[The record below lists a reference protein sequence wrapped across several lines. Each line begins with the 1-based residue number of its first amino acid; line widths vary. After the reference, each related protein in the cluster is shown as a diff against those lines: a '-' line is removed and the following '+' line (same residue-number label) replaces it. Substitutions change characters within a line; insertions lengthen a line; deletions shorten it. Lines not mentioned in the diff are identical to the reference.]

1 MNTLKRVLFGST
13 PLMTDVGL
21 LAIRLWFGI
30 VMAVAHGIPKFS
42 KIETFAAGLAKDG
55 VPLPEVMAVLAA
67 LTETAGGF
75 LIALG
80 FLTRPMAVGLVIT
93 MCVAAFVKHID
104 DPFAKMEFALLYGV
118 GFLGLLFAGP
128 GRLSLDHWIGRRL
141 GVADTTSGNEA
152 DLIARR

>member
-1 MNTLKRVLFGST
+1 MQTLKRLLFGTS

-55 VPLPEVMAVLAA
+55 VPLPELMAWLAA
-67 LTETAGGF
+67 LTETGGGF

-80 FLTRPMAVGLVIT
+80 FLTRPMAVGLVVT

-118 GFLGLLFAGP
+118 GFLGLLFTGP
-128 GRLSLDHWIGRRL
+128 GRLSVDHWIARRL
-141 GVADTTSGNEA
+141 GVARADEA
-152 DLIARR
+152 DLSAGR

>member
-1 MNTLKRVLFGST
+1 MQTLKRLLFGTS

-42 KIETFAAGLAKDG
+42 KIEAFAAGLAKDG
-55 VPLPEVMAVLAA
+55 VPLPELMAWLAA
-67 LTETAGGF
+67 LTETCGGF

-118 GFLGLLFAGP
+118 GFLGLLFTGP
-128 GRLSLDHWIGRRL
+128 GRLSVDHWIARRL
-141 GVADTTSGNEA
+141 GVARA
-152 DLIARR
+152 DAAGLSAGR